1 VAGALIPLV
10 HGRVRLA
17 LHALR
22 VAPGPALL
30 LLHGLRSDGA
40 EWNAAE
46 LPWPGA
52 VYALDFSGHGG
63 SAPVRG
69 GGYTPELLAG
79 DADAALA
86 HLGSAALVG
95 RGLGAYVALLLAG
108 GRPGDVPGALLLPGP
123 GLAGGGAEPDFEA
136 PRVPSLAPARGR
148 DAFGAL
154 ERDVRPE
161 AYAESFA
168 RSARRLLLAEDGGP
182 LPPWWSA
189 ARRSPSAAVVPAGLT
204 AAVAALGR
212 SLGEPGRDSQ
222 RRRG

>member
-17 LHALR
+17 LHGLR
-22 VAPGPALL
+22 VVDGPALL
-30 LLHGLRSDGA
+30 LLHGLRSSCA

-86 HLGSAALVG
+86 HLGSATLAG

-123 GLAGGGAEPDFEA
+123 GLAGGGAGPDFEA
-136 PRVPSLAPARGR
+136 PRTPSLALPQPS

-161 AYAESFA
+161 AYAETFA
-168 RSARRLLLAEDGGP
+168 RSARRLLLAEDGSA
-182 LPPWWSA
+182 LPPWWIA
-189 ARRSPSAAVVPAGLT
+189 ARRSPGAAVVPLDLG
-204 AAVAALGR
+204 AAVAALGCAD
-212 SLGEPGRDSQ
+212 EAPGR
-222 RRRG
+222 G